1 MEILFVFI
9 LICFLPLIL
18 INTKSFFA
26 LIILTMFFDN
36 EAFHI
41 NFDTVPF
48 DIQPVHLVLLIS
60 FPLLIILLVDKIYKN
75 YKIEIHQYF
84 LIAFYFFA
92 LIKTI
97 FNYNPDS
104 FAYLGLFSIGVVLY
118 FSFHFF
124 LKRSDVSFLY
134 KLLLLSGFFQL
145 FIGFMQVI
153 LGLLTYFN
161 FYNFDFYVQHLD
173 YVIFGRPFGTLIEPD
188 YFGAISSFFAFLFLK
203 EYISTKSN
211 IYYYSF
217 LLSLLLLFYG
227 GVRAAIIGF
236 IPSFIY
242 LVYYFRK
249 EIKISLNDS
258 FIIFY
263 SVLFLSPL
271 LFSTFVR
278 FSYLFQSEFWIEG
291 TNNPRILQL
300 GVSFA
305 QFLESPIFGNG
316 LNAFNFLGDFY
327 EDAINIEMPDWV
339 NSGYDPSII
348 TSLLND
354 TGIFGFSIFLFF
366 IYYYFKN
373 LYLRINSEN
382 IFVFCAIASFLT
394 TFLFTNGLILHFTWI
409 FLAFS
414 EILLSYDLSSH
425 DKF

>member
-1 MEILFVFI
+1 MEILFLFI
-9 LICFLPLIL
+9 LICFLPLII
-18 INTKSFFA
+18 INSKSFFA
-26 LIILTMFFDN
+26 LIIITMFFDN

-48 DIQPVHLVLLIS
+48 NIQPLHLVLLIS
-60 FPLLIILLVDKIYKN
+60 LPLLIILLINKIYKN
-75 YKIEIHQYF
+75 PKIPIHQYF

-92 LIKTI
+92 LIKTML
-97 FNYNPDS
+97 NYNPDS
-104 FAYLGLFSIGVVLY
+104 FAYFGLFSIGIVLY

-124 LKRSDVSFLY
+124 LKRSDLPFLY
-134 KLLLLSGFFQL
+134 NLLLLSGFFQL
-145 FIGFMQVI
+145 CLGFIQVI
-153 LGLLTYFN
+153 FGLLTYFN
-161 FYNFDFYVQHLD
+161 LYNFDFYVQHLE

-188 YFGAISSFFAFLFLK
+188 YFGAISSFFTFLFLK

-211 IYYYSF
+211 IYYYSC

-236 IPSFIY
+236 IPSFIF

-249 EIKISLNDS
+249 EIKISLNES

-263 SVLFLSPL
+263 SLLFLSPL
-271 LFSTFVR
+271 FISTFIR
-278 FSYLFQSEFWIEG
+278 FSYLFQPEFWIEG
-291 TNNPRILQL
+291 TNNPRILQI

-305 QFLESPIFGNG
+305 QFLESPFFGNG
-316 LNAFNFLGDFY
+316 LNAFKFLGNFY
-327 EDAINIEMPDWV
+327 EDAINISMPDWV

-354 TGIFGFSIFLFF
+354 TGIFGFSIFTFF

-373 LYLRINSEN
+373 LYFNLDSKN
-382 IFVFCAIASFLT
+382 IFIFCAISSFLT

-414 EILLSYDLSSH
+414 EILFSSDVSSH
-425 DKF
+425 D